1 MANLVEALLSINQGF
16 DVPAGA
22 IILLAFANHKATVR
36 ITDYA
41 TNFIWASGMLR
52 RAFAESVTVFP
63 FFTVASKTLWQLGQ

>member
-1 MANLVEALLSINQGF
+1 LANLVEALLSINQGF
-16 DVPAGA
+16 DVLAGA
-22 IILLAFANHKATVR
+22 ITITIANHKATVR

-41 TNFIWASGMLR
+41 TNFIRASGMLR